1 MSQENY
7 KKAFKDDLHDTVHSH
22 LLDYKK
28 LKRGIVKLHKLYVQG
43 EGNESKQGDSSDQH
57 SKLKNNRESMEKN
70 LQFMRESLRKDQ
82 RSHKSDTMR
91 LMKENV
97 QLLEQINIL
106 KKEEHQCKINLEELK
121 E

>member
-1 MSQENY
+1 M
-7 KKAFKDDLHDTVHSH
+7 
-22 LLDYKK
+22 
-28 LKRGIVKLHKLYVQG
+28 
-43 EGNESKQGDSSDQH
+43 KQGDSSDQH
-57 SKLKNNRESMEKN
+57 FKFKNNRESMEKN

-106 KKEEHQCKINLEELK
+106 KKEEHNCRNQLEELK
-121 E
+121 IKINFAKRVLGGRHRATDATEPMGMKEDL